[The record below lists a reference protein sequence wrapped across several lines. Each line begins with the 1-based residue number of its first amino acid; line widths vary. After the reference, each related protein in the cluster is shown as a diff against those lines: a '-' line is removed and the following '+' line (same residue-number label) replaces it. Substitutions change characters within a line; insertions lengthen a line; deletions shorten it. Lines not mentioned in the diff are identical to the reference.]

1 MGPTLFLLYIND
13 VGDVFNDLRVS
24 LPLFADDLKLYTVY
38 KLDAPHNDLQV
49 AVNRLADWASL
60 WQLQIAIPKCTTFRI
75 SNQQLEISEEISD
88 KSYNIDGCIL
98 PFGSCVRDLG
108 IHHDSRL
115 KYDQHVSVIVHSA
128 YKRASL
134 IMKSFHSHDPKILK
148 HAFCVCVRPLLEF
161 STQIWSPHY
170 KYLID
175 EVESVQ
181 RIFH

>member
-1 MGPTLFLLYIND
+1 MSLMICVFHCHCLLTIWNFTPFIN
-13 VGDVFNDLRVS
+13 LMYHTMIC
-24 LPLFADDLKLYTVY
+24 KL
-38 KLDAPHNDLQV
+38 QSI
-49 AVNRLADWASL
+49 DWASL